1 MSLSTVCPRRVHY
14 DRLLTRFLR
23 PLTSITATAT
33 AIMAA
38 APAAIAQRGRLPPVE
53 PVDVTVTDKANESD
67 NVPLVADTVA
77 VYAPSGVV
85 LEVEIVR
92 VELADPSAENWM
104 LVGFKLTTGPVGK
117 TEAVKLTLP
126 TNPPRLV
133 TVIVEDVIEP
143 CTSAREDGLDANP
156 KSWTTNLPNIVIG
169 CTEQ

>member
-1 MSLSTVCPRRVHY
+1 ME
-14 DRLLTRFLR
+14 
-23 PLTSITATAT
+23 TA
-33 AIMAA
+33 
-38 APAAIAQRGRLPPVE
+38 
-53 PVDVTVTDKANESD
+53 DVTVTGKAIESD

-77 VYAPSGVV
+77 VYTPSGVV

-92 VELADPSAENWM
+92 VELADPSSENRM
-104 LVGFKLTTGPVGK
+104 LVGFKLATGPVGK

-133 TVIVEDVIEP
+133 TVIAEDVTEP

>member
-1 MSLSTVCPRRVHY
+1 
-14 DRLLTRFLR
+14 
-23 PLTSITATAT
+23 
-33 AIMAA
+33 MAA

-77 VYAPSGVV
+77 VYTPSGVV

-92 VELADPSAENWM
+92 VELADPSAENRM

-133 TVIVEDVIEP
+133 TVIVEAPIEP
-143 CTSAREDGLDANP
+143 CASVREEGLDANP